1 MKKNLFYKSL
11 LIFFAINLLCGIS
24 YCQNDS
30 AMKINDN
37 IAKISS
43 VKLQQKILLTDNQTI
58 QVKDLL
64 ISYLEQINKK
74 VGNSNLLLS
83 KIESILTER
92 QKSKYE
98 IIKTEW
104 WNYVQKEIDTSIKK

>member
-11 LIFFAINLLCGIS
+11 LVFYSIILLCGIS

-30 AMKINDN
+30 IMKINDN

-43 VKLQQKILLTDNQTI
+43 VKLQQKILLTDNQTT

-64 ISYLEQINKK
+64 IRYLEKMNKK
-74 VGNSNLLLS
+74 NGNSNLLLS

-104 WNYVQKEIDTSIKK
+104 WNLVQKEIDTLIKK